1 MADPK
6 SKTSENKQLKQ
17 AAVALT
23 NHACTLSMQH
33 IQDGMLRLQFN
44 REVSYYAQGIV
55 RDVEGGKKS
64 ILEALKAFRDK
75 HTLLTSHQWTVLS
88 QSVGLVAGGF
98 QFAGGVAI
106 CTASGGAACVGG
118 AFMIAHG
125 MNNIHENT
133 VNLWEGRSDTVGATR
148 MVYRKVS
155 EGKGYG
161 KTAGDVTYGVID
173 IGTSLFGA
181 FRNTLK
187 PDAWKLFNYIDTDY
201 ASAYRFTSKW
211 VLGFDAASGIYT
223 SKGIHDSLE
232 QKND

>member
-6 SKTSENKQLKQ
+6 SNTSENKQLRQ

-33 IQDGMLRLQFN
+33 IQDGMLRLRFN

-64 ILEALKAFRDK
+64 ILEGLKAFRDK

-88 QSVGLVAGGF
+88 QSAGLFAGGF

-106 CTASGGAACVGG
+106 CSGSGGLACVGG

-148 MVYRKVS
+148 MVYHS
-155 EGKGYG
+155 LAEGRGYG
-161 KTAGDVTYGVID
+161 KTEGNIAYGVAD
-173 IGTSLFGA
+173 IATSLYGT

-187 PDAWKLFNYIDTDY
+187 PGAWRLYRYIDTDY
-201 ASAYRFTSKW
+201 IRAYKSTSNW
-211 VLGFDAASGIYT
+211 ILGFDAAGGAFTTKSIID
-223 SKGIHDSLE
+223 KLKKD
-232 QKND
+232 D